1 MQGSVSNHP
10 TLKYDNSPSWS
21 HEPISPV
28 LVQTWEPSGGSN
40 GGVDLIRRDDRLCNS
55 MTVVK
60 HFKYVAGTFVQNLE
74 EFLHLLFM
82 IYGPDMFMM
91 DQIIFDIR
99 KS

>member
-1 MQGSVSNHP
+1 
-10 TLKYDNSPSWS
+10 
-21 HEPISPV
+21 
-28 LVQTWEPSGGSN
+28 
-40 GGVDLIRRDDRLCNS
+40 